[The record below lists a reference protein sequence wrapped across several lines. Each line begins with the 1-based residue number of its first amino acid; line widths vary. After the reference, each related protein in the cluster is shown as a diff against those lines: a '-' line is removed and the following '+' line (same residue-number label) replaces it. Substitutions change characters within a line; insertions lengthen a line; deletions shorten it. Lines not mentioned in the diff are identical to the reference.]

1 MSILIV
7 TNRVLNPAS
16 SKPEE
21 RFGETPNRKGPCEI
35 RLANVSKNGAG
46 KWQVDVVPENRGMS
60 VDNVPSRTEFMDLRD
75 RLIKENRNCVFYVH
89 GYNKTFKESLEQS
102 WEIHEHYGVEVIGF
116 SWPSDPAGITGLDYR
131 KAQRV
136 AEISAPALDCIFEKM
151 GRYFRECWIRD
162 PGGSER
168 CRSSF
173 NLVIHSL
180 GNYLFRNFIESA
192 GFTGE
197 TRFFDN
203 IVLQQ
208 ADVDNPSHQTWVNK
222 LRFAKRIYVTINERD
237 VVLAASDV
245 INRDRLGN
253 TARNLV
259 ADRPIYVDFTGA
271 DEVGKD
277 HRIYFQAI
285 ANDRVKDFFSLAF
298 NGKRAERLE
307 GIQYVPEENVHV
319 FQPDR
324 KVLADVDEGG
334 DD

>member
-7 TNRVLNPAS
+7 TNRVLNPAT

-21 RFGETPNRKGPCEI
+21 RFGEAPNRKGPCEI
-35 RLANVSKNGAG
+35 RLANVSKNRAG
-46 KWQVDVVPENRGMS
+46 KWRVDVVPENGGMS
-60 VDNVPSRTEFMDLRD
+60 VDTVPSRAVFMKLRA
-75 RLIKENRNCVFYVH
+75 RLIKDSKNCVFYVH

-102 WEIHEHYGVEVIGF
+102 WEIHKHYKVEVVVF

-151 GRYFRECWIRD
+151 GRYFHECWIRD

-180 GNYLFRNFIESA
+180 GNYLFRNFVESS

-197 TRFFDN
+197 TRLFDN
-203 IVLQQ
+203 IILQQ

-222 LRFAKRIYVTINERD
+222 LRFASRIYVTINERD
-237 VVLAASDV
+237 VVLAVSDV

-285 ANDRVKDFFSLAF
+285 ANRRIKGFFSLAF

-307 GIQYVPEENVHV
+307 GIQYDSEENVHV

-324 KVLADVDEGG
+324 
-334 DD
+334 